1 MSLPRFL
8 VNSLPAG
15 GLVELDE
22 SESRHASKVLRL
34 GVGEHV
40 SLFADGGA
48 EAQGT
53 IVTVGKRIVT
63 VEVLH
68 RTDTNREL
76 LHSIEMWVALP
87 KGDRQ
92 KTLVD
97 GLVQLGVARLI
108 PLIAARG
115 VAQPSGTAISRLQR
129 VVVESSK
136 QCGRNQLMEIGE
148 PRSLDALEPCGVPSA
163 SLFAHPYGSGNAL
176 SHFDSVAVPGGSARV
191 AIGPEGGFTDQEV
204 EQLRDAN
211 WSQVSLGARVLRV
224 EMAALMVAAW
234 WASRTPTNAASH

>member
-34 GVGEHV
+34 GTGDRVI
-40 SLFADGGA
+40 LFADGGA
-48 EAQGT
+48 EAHAT
-53 IVTVGKRIVT
+53 IAVVGKRMVT
-63 VEVLH
+63 VEVLQ
-68 RTDTNREL
+68 RTVANRVL

-108 PLIAARG
+108 PLIAARV
-115 VAQPSGTAISRLQR
+115 VAQPSGTAISRL
-129 VVVESSK
+129 
-136 QCGRNQLMEIGE
+136 
-148 PRSLDALEPCGVPSA
+148 
-163 SLFAHPYGSGNAL
+163 
-176 SHFDSVAVPGGSARV
+176 
-191 AIGPEGGFTDQEV
+191 
-204 EQLRDAN
+204 
-211 WSQVSLGARVLRV
+211 
-224 EMAALMVAAW
+224 
-234 WASRTPTNAASH
+234 